1 VLAATSRLVHLVQFR
16 RVFRLVLTVVV
27 RFVALPVVRR
37 ARHLCVFLCIS
48 RARSRS
54 PFTRL
59 YASFKWCAAC
69 LVLFWRRRRRKTFSF
84 FFCCFCKSR
93 IAKHN
98 DRSIESIDTQH
109 SHTFVWL
116 ACEKH
121 IVRSRRPSSKSRD
134 LFFFREERTR
144 KRRERTHIQKQLL
157 SCSAFP
163 SSLLVRYARERERE
177 RKKHARQTP
186 RERILFKRRRRRR

>member
-1 VLAATSRLVHLVQFR
+1 M
-16 RVFRLVLTVVV
+16 

-84 FFCCFCKSR
+84 FFLLFLQVENRETQRSIDRIDRHATFSHVRLVGVRKAHRSFSSSVEQKSR
-93 IAKHN
+93 
-98 DRSIESIDTQH
+98 S
-109 SHTFVWL
+109 
-116 ACEKH
+116 
-121 IVRSRRPSSKSRD
+121 
-134 LFFFREERTR
+134 FFFREERTR